1 MKPDL
6 TVQESK
12 NQMREVNRYKIL
24 ELRSKRL
31 NLIKSQ
37 LSIFDGQKIS
47 QSVITKLNL
56 SQERLYL
63 EKLNDLQ
70 HRHFHV

>member
-1 MKPDL
+1 
-6 TVQESK
+6 
-12 NQMREVNRYKIL
+12 MREVNRYKIL
-24 ELRSKRL
+24 GLRSKRL

-37 LSIFDGQKIS
+37 FSIFDGQKIS

-70 HRHFHV
+70 HRYFHV